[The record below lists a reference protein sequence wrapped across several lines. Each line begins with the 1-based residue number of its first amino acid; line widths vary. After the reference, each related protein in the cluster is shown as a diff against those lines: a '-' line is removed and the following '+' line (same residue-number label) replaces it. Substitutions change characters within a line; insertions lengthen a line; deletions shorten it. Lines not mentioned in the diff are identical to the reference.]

1 MGEIRPKRCEG
12 RELTKDQLEGSALSM
27 MVDVLGGVLS
37 GTGPS
42 AGVPQERRPYF
53 NNGTFFL
60 CIDPTVFRQ
69 MDDFLDDIELMKGA
83 HQTLLIDTRSQT
95 PPCAAA
101 SPSLLLQALDT
112 GLDLSRTCTTLS
124 GWSSLCLRGR

>member
-83 HQTLLIDTRSQT
+83 HQTLLCS
-95 PPCAAA
+95 
-101 SPSLLLQALDT
+101 LQALDAV
-112 GLDLSRTCTTLS
+112 
-124 GWSSLCLRGR
+124 

>member
-1 MGEIRPKRCEG
+1 MQDTIINKEGETSTVP
-12 RELTKDQLEGSALSM
+12 RELYDDGTLMTVGGAGHGHKGSALSM

-83 HQTLLIDTRSQT
+83 HQTALLCS
-95 PPCAAA
+95 
-101 SPSLLLQALDT
+101 LQALDT
-112 GLDLSRTCTTLS
+112 DLSRTCTTLS

>member
-1 MGEIRPKRCEG
+1 
-12 RELTKDQLEGSALSM
+12 M

-101 SPSLLLQALDT
+101 SALLQHVCLLLPCRA
-112 GLDLSRTCTTLS
+112 SHCRTRSTHPQLQI
-124 GWSSLCLRGR
+124 

>member
-83 HQTLLIDTRSQT
+83 HQTLLG
-95 PPCAAA
+95 
-101 SPSLLLQALDT
+101 LLLLANV
-112 GLDLSRTCTTLS
+112 
-124 GWSSLCLRGR
+124 

>member
-83 HQTLLIDTRSQT
+83 HQTLL
-95 PPCAAA
+95 CY
-101 SPSLLLQALDT
+101 LQALYT
-112 GLDLSRTCTTLS
+112 V
-124 GWSSLCLRGR
+124 